1 MSEPFDFDAFIA
13 GTQLARGPVSF
24 YRVDHRVQIQ
34 QLTAEHDAT
43 PAEGADER
51 ESDQPSPRHALAERI
66 AALRAEMEASRV
78 TLTLRTLT
86 PDEYRK
92 VANDGSLDIYDQLE
106 WMSKAPEDCENPAAY
121 SDLPQLTRA
130 QWKAMA
136 DRIGTAQFAVMVTDA
151 NALVESKVAVPD
163 FSPSVSKTLS
173 PPAPS
178 AS

>member
-1 MSEPFDFDAFIA
+1 MPEPFDFDAFIA

-34 QLTAEHDAT
+34 QLTAEHDAA
-43 PAEGADER
+43 PAGAADER
-51 ESDQPSPRHALAERI
+51 ESDKPSPRHALAERI
-66 AALRAEMEASRV
+66 ASLRAEMEASRV

-92 VANDGSLDIYDQLE
+92 ITTDDDLDIYDQLE
-106 WMSKAPEDCENPAAY
+106 WMSKAPEGCDNPSGYA
-121 SDLPQLTRA
+121 DLPQLTRT
-130 QWKAMA
+130 QWKALA
-136 DRIGTAQFAVMVTDA
+136 DRIGTAQFAVMVSDA
-151 NALVESKVAVPD
+151 NGLVESKVAVPD

>member
-1 MSEPFDFDAFIA
+1 MNEPFDFDAFIA

-34 QLTAEHDAT
+34 QLTAEHDAA
-43 PAEGADER
+43 PAEGGDER
-51 ESDQPSPRHALAERI
+51 ESDQTPARHALAERI

-86 PDEYRK
+86 PDEYREITRDD
-92 VANDGSLDIYDQLE
+92 ALDIYDQLE
-106 WMSKAPEDCENPAAY
+106 WMSKAPKGSDNPAAY

-130 QWKAMA
+130 QWKAVA
-136 DRIGTAQFAVMVTDA
+136 DRIGTAQFAVIVADA

-163 FSPSVSKTLS
+163 FSPSVSKTLR